1 MVIFSAKKIFI
12 ALGIGRVSG
21 AKTNACVWSEANAVA
36 LKSPTVAA
44 VELVET
50 RAIGT
55 PKSKRKI
62 QIRRKI

>member
-1 MVIFSAKKIFI
+1 MLNGRFFFRRSIFI
-12 ALGIGRVSG
+12 ALGIGRVSV

-50 RAIGT
+50 KATGT
-55 PKSKRKI
+55 PKSKRKNSN
-62 QIRRKI
+62 